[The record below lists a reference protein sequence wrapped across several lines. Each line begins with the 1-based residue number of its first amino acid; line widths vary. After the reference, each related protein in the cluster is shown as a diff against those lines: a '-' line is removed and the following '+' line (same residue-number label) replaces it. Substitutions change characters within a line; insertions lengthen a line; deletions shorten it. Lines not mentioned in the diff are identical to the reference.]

1 MKDIFRMKELSP
13 ERYRMNSIGKPLASQ
28 ADAYQAASGRSSAA
42 RSVKS
47 QIYGAGKVGATPD
60 SAARARADGVA
71 KAGYPTEQP
80 QGALA
85 TPINNMGENSCGT
98 GGGETLEAVEL
109 VMSDSGKVKIQ
120 MLKRPAND
128 DVCVIDWINFTV
140 LEDTWFKT
148 AREHM
153 VSNDEIIM
161 EASRH
166 LEKIFGFGI
175 TSKRDGGM
183 NFYQESW
190 ILGDEM
196 GFVCFGGQRATML
209 ITLSGQGC
217 ANAVDGWQKR
227 LFDFLTN
234 TAVRPSISRIDLAH
248 DDVEGRYL
256 SVDWAEAQWSKGGYT
271 ARRGGRAPSIE
282 CVGNWHR
289 PTGAGRTLYIGTR
302 TSGKFC
308 RFYEKGKKEGDANSL
323 WCRCEVEFKACDRII
338 PLEIL
343 IAPSGYFAGA
353 YPCFSE
359 FASYPTLQRLELKQ
373 KTAQVVVDK
382 AIDTTRHQFGKY
394 LRVFRELFGDK
405 AALDAVCNPDA
416 NAWPKRLKAL
426 TATAH
431 TGPEPIH
438 KTMTIPVV
446 PSFINFV
453 KAVPSFGL
461 NGTNCY
467 A

>member
-1 MKDIFRMKELSP
+1 
-13 ERYRMNSIGKPLASQ
+13 MNSMGKHAASQ
-28 ADAYQAASGRSSAA
+28 AQDYAEAVGRSSAA

-47 QIYGAGKVGATPD
+47 QVYGVGKPVRASADATRSGA
-60 SAARARADGVA
+60 ADAPKGS
-71 KAGYPTEQP
+71 YPTEAAQEP
-80 QGALA
+80 AA
-85 TPINNMGENSCGT
+85 TPINNMGENSSGT
-98 GGGETLEAVEL
+98 GGGETIEAVEL
-109 VMSDSGKVKIQ
+109 IMSDSGKVKIQ
-120 MLKRPAND
+120 MLKRPGND

-153 VSNDEIIM
+153 ISNDEILM

-175 TSKRDGGM
+175 TAKRDGGM
-183 NFYQESW
+183 NFYKESW
-190 ILGDEM
+190 VLGDEM

-209 ITLSGQGC
+209 ITLTGQGC
-217 ANAVDGWQKR
+217 TNAVEGWQER
-227 LFDFLTN
+227 LFDFLTT
-234 TAVRPSISRIDLAH
+234 TAIRPSISRIDLAH

-271 ARRGGRAPSIE
+271 QRAGGRAPSIE

-308 RFYEKGKKEGDANSL
+308 RFYEKGKKEGDALSL
-323 WCRCEVEFKACDRII
+323 WCRVEVEFKSSDRII
-338 PLEIL
+338 PLDIL
-343 IAPSGYFAGA
+343 VSPSCYFAGA

-405 AALDAVCNPDA
+405 ETLDAVCNPDA

-438 KTMTIPVV
+438 KTMTVPVV
-446 PSFINFV
+446 PSFINFI
-453 KAVPSFGL
+453 KAVPSYGL